1 MNRVSDL
8 KKFFFILLAV
18 SIPTSVALTN
28 IIIGIF
34 TFLWLIEGGFA
45 KKIQI
50 IKSVKWIRSLLILTT
65 LYLVALFYGEYHA
78 DNQYVIER
86 VLLWLFFIPI
96 ITSNFNSSTIKF
108 SVYVFLIINLI
119 SAILAICINYNLI
132 SPLFE
137 NNTSI
142 SAFLLYNYHNILL
155 SFSSLLSF
163 IFFTK
168 SKSKYSFL
176 YLILIVIY
184 SISIFTEAGRAGQLT
199 FNLFFFLFALYFL
212 SRRKVYSVV
221 IFSYLIALN
230 FISYEKSQIYKHRV
244 KHLTHIIQNDGEIKN
259 PKTQKIDNRYLF
271 VKTSLKL
278 IPKRIFF
285 GYGTGSFSSNFLN
298 KNNHVLE
305 YSNFSH
311 RTPHNNFLYVLF
323 ELGLLGLIFF
333 LSIFYFQ
340 IKELLNKDSLNSEK
354 ILLPLFM
361 LFLMLFDSYMFIF
374 SITLFYIFM
383 YKIFTQLNFK

>member
-1 MNRVSDL
+1 MNRISDL
-8 KKFFFILLAV
+8 KNFFFILLAV

-34 TFLWLIEGGFA
+34 TFIWLIEGGFA

-50 IKSVKWIRSLLILTT
+50 IKSVKWIRSLLILIT

-137 NNTSI
+137 NNRSI

-176 YLILIVIY
+176 YLVLIVIY

-199 FNLFFFLFALYFL
+199 FNLFFFLFALFFL
-212 SRRKVYSVV
+212 SRRKVYSVI

-259 PKTQKIDNRYLF
+259 PKTQKIDYRYLF

-278 IPKRIFF
+278 ISKKIFF

-340 IKELLNKDSLNSEK
+340 IKELLNKDLSNSEK